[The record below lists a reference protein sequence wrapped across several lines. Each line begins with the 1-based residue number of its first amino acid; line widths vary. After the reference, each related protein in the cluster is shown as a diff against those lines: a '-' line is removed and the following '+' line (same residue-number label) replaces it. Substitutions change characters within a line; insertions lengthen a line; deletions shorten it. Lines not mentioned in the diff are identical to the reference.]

1 MDVESN
7 SPLRLLW
14 DLDTPILHGT
24 AGVGVGGWVEVET
37 RGMIDSKE
45 PLERG
50 GVRHTSMFILNDR
63 IGTKKLKDSKLTVH
77 TIT

>member
-1 MDVESN
+1 MG
-7 SPLRLLW
+7 PR
-14 DLDTPILHGT
+14 
-24 AGVGVGGWVEVET
+24 GWGWGDGFEVET